1 MFRQEDID
9 RLMEQLNIVDV
20 VGEFVELKKSGA
32 NYKGL
37 CPFHADN
44 NPSFSVNPQKNICKC
59 FVCGK
64 EKLVTCDKFGIY
76 PPTEYGYRAY
86 GGYWSAV
93 SCDCHP
99 ISSFQWIVN
108 DLLIKNGVDY
118 KVEVEAEGVYGI
130 DNETPLRFDFGIYK

>member
-59 FVCGK
+59 FVCG
-64 EKLVTCDKFGIY
+64 
-76 PPTEYGYRAY
+76 A
-86 GGYWSAV
+86 GGN
-93 SCDCHP
+93 P
-99 ISSFQWIVN
+99 ITFYSKYKKISFQEAVIELAKKYHIPLQEIKQN
-108 DLLIKNGVDY
+108 KEENEKFERYYKIMEEAHQYFSHLIFEN
-118 KVEVEAEGVYGI
+118 I
-130 DNETPLRFDFGIYK
+130 